1 MMLENLEKLC
11 DLDAVSG
18 REEAV
23 RDYILEQII
32 DLSDEV
38 NIGATGSVTAFKRGK
53 NRAKHTVM
61 LTANMDEAG
70 LVATRITDDGLIK
83 FDTVGKTDSRAL
95 CGKAVRI
102 GAAQIPGVI
111 GIVPVHLTKKEDA
124 GKIPKQEAMTIDI
137 GAASKAEAMRV
148 VRPGDFCAFET
159 KFERLG
165 ADHIKGKAI
174 DSRAGCAVLMK
185 LMNEELEYDTFFSFA
200 VLGKMGDAGA
210 RCEAFSIQPDIAISI
225 GAARAA
231 DIPGTDK
238 DSTACELGKGA
249 SVGFMEGRTVYDAAL
264 YEAAVSIGEVNGAGV
279 QIRASAKGGSNAG
292 AIQASRGGVRTIAID
307 VPVRYIDSPV
317 QAASLS
323 DIESVLTL
331 CRMLSARAASGS
343 I

>member
-1 MMLENLEKLC
+1 MMFENLEKLC

-61 LTANMDEAG
+61 LSANMDEAG
-70 LVATRITDDGLIK
+70 LVITRITDDGLLK
-83 FDTVGKTDSRAL
+83 FDIVGKIDGRTL

-137 GAASKAEAMRV
+137 GAGSKAEAMKV
-148 VRPGDFCAFET
+148 VRPGDFCSFET
-159 KFERLG
+159 KLEHFG
-165 ADHIKGKAI
+165 NGCVKGKSI

-200 VLGKMGDAGA
+200 TLGKLGDAGA

-225 GAARAA
+225 GAACAA
-231 DIPGTDK
+231 DIPGADK
-238 DSTACELGKGA
+238 DSSVCELGKGA

-264 YEAAVSIGEVNGAGV
+264 YEAAISLGEVNGAGV
-279 QIRASAKGGSNAG
+279 QIRASVKGGSNAG
-292 AIQASRGGVRTIAID
+292 AIQTSGGGVRTIAID
-307 VPVRYIDSPV
+307 VPVRYLESPV
-317 QAASLS
+317 QVVSLS

-331 CRMLSARAASGS
+331 CRMLSARAASGN